1 MGRYVHN
8 PSAKLWDAYQRVCKY
23 LIRTKDLR
31 LVYGTP
37 DREGLQGILYGGS
50 DSDWGGC
57 LDDRRST
64 GSYLFFFNGAGVSW
78 KVKLSQTA
86 CLSTQEAEYIALSE
100 ATKEALNIRM
110 LLEQLGFGSPD
121 PTILF
126 CDNQGAITMSLHPS
140 NKPAT
145 RHVDC
150 RIHMCRQHVEL
161 GHVTSKFKRTGD
173 LTMDMFTK
181 QTPAPT
187 HEKHTATVFGTQIA
201 PLPLFDIQRLV
212 Q

>member
-1 MGRYVHN
+1 VHN
-8 PSAKLWDAYQRVCKY
+8 PSAKLWEAYQRVCKY
-23 LIRTKDLR
+23 LVRTKDLC

-86 CLSTQEAEYIALSE
+86 CLSTQEAKYIALCE
-100 ATKEALNIRM
+100 ATKEALNICM

-121 PTILF
+121 PTTLF
-126 CDNQGAITMSLHPS
+126 CHNQDTITMSLHPS
-140 NKPAT
+140 NKPA
-145 RHVDC
+145 
-150 RIHMCRQHVEL
+150 MRQC
-161 GHVTSKFKRTGD
+161 GAMS
-173 LTMDMFTK
+173 
-181 QTPAPT
+181 
-187 HEKHTATVFGTQIA
+187 IA
-201 PLPLFDIQRLV
+201 IFI
-212 Q
+212 